1 MGFVDEF
8 PATSRPYRSALREEQ
23 AERTKL
29 LIARAARERFVD
41 TGWAGTSVRSVATA
55 AGVSEATVYAV
66 YGTKAGLAVTLVDSA
81 DAAADV
87 ERLLA
92 ELGKAAGNPR
102 GQLAAYLS
110 FDRRLFE
117 HGGDGLRVLVEGMR
131 NEPALAAAYEEGRGR
146 GERGRRETFSGWPAS
161 ARRRGVS
168 LQRALDA
175 YAMVV
180 SIQVYDIAVLERGWD
195 PDHLERWWVESLAE
209 QILA

>member
-1 MGFVDEF
+1 MLSQYSPAQRSCTVLVVTNADEG
-8 PATSRPYRSALREEQ
+8 SRPYRSSLRAEQ
-23 AERTKL
+23 AEQTRL
-29 LIARAARERFVD
+29 RIAHAARQCFVD
-41 TGWAGTSVRSVATA
+41 RGWSGTSVRSVATA

-66 YGTKAGLAVTLVDSA
+66 YGTKAGLATSLVDSA

-131 NEPALAAAYEEGRGR
+131 NEPALA
-146 GERGRRETFSGWPAS
+146 
-161 ARRRGVS
+161 
-168 LQRALDA
+168 
-175 YAMVV
+175 
-180 SIQVYDIAVLERGWD
+180 
-195 PDHLERWWVESLAE
+195 
-209 QILA
+209 